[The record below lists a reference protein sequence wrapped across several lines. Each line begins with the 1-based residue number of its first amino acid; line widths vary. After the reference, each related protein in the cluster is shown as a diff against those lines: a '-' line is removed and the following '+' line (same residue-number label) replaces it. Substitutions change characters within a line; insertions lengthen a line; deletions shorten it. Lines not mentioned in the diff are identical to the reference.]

1 MAKRQ
6 LKQTTTT
13 TTTEHVE
20 EVVLVQDESIEN
32 TIQEP
37 VAQTPLSKVELL
49 IQSKLKSSQN
59 I

>member
-6 LKQTTTT
+6 SKQTTT

-20 EVVLVQDESIEN
+20 EVILVQDKSIE
-32 TIQEP
+32 TAIEEP
-37 VAQTPLSKVELL
+37 VNQTPLSKVELL

>member
-6 LKQTTTT
+6 SKQTPTT